1 MLLIS
6 LVFEV
11 FLLPFYL
18 ILSSRSTILS
28 LNHSNATV
36 SNEQAPVVQ
45 TLDSAVQRINHYPA
59 GRYYGN
65 QLRYQL
71 NSAIQS
77 LNNRDLVGKED
88 G

>member
-1 MLLIS
+1 MMLLIS

-11 FLLPFYL
+11 FLLPFCL
-18 ILSSRSTILS
+18 ILSSRSVILS
-28 LNHSNATV
+28 LNHFNATF

-45 TLDSAVQRINHYPA
+45 TLDSAI
-59 GRYYGN
+59 RYYGN
-65 QLRYQL
+65 QLRYPL

>member
-1 MLLIS
+1 M
-6 LVFEV
+6 
-11 FLLPFYL
+11 
-18 ILSSRSTILS
+18 ILS
-28 LNHSNATV
+28 LNHFNATF

-45 TLDSAVQRINHYPA
+45 TLDSAI
-59 GRYYGN
+59 RYYGN
-65 QLRYQL
+65 QLRYPL

>member
-11 FLLPFYL
+11 FLIPFCL

-28 LNHSNATV
+28 LHHSNATV
-36 SNEQAPVVQ
+36 SNKQAPVVQ
-45 TLDSAVQRINHYPA
+45 TLDSAIHRINHYPA
-59 GRYYGN
+59 GWYYGN
-65 QLRYQL
+65 QLRYPL

-77 LNNRDLVGKED
+77 LNNRDLVGKKD

>member
-28 LNHSNATV
+28 LNHSNATF
-36 SNEQAPVVQ
+36 SNEQAAVVQ
-45 TLDSAVQRINHYPA
+45 TLDSAI
-59 GRYYGN
+59 
-65 QLRYQL
+65 
-71 NSAIQS
+71 
-77 LNNRDLVGKED
+77 
-88 G
+88 